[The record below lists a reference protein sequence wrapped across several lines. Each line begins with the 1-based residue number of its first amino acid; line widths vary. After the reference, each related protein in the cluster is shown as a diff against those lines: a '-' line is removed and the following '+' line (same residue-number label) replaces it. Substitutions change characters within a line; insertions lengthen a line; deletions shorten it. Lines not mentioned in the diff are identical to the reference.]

1 MAPAR
6 EIRASRLVEAPQN
19 ELFDFLENLD
29 NHWRL
34 ADDFI
39 DVLALERDADGRADG
54 GRVRMRGPMGVSRQ
68 AATKVLAADA
78 PHQMLGMAEVGPR
91 TRGFVRW
98 KLHGDG
104 GGTRVRLE
112 ATIDRVG
119 WLDRVLLV
127 LGGRAWLERRF
138 DAVLG
143 RLPERFAARATA
155 VEGRQSQSGGRKS

>member
-6 EIRASRLVEAPQN
+6 DIRASRLVEAPQD
-19 ELFDFLENLD
+19 ELFDFLANLD

-34 ADDFI
+34 ADRFI

-54 GRVRMRGPMGVSRQ
+54 GRVRMRGPLCVRRE
-68 AATKVLAADA
+68 AATQVLAAD
-78 PHQMLGMAEVGPR
+78 PPQQMLGMAEVGRR

-98 KLHGDG
+98 KLRGEEDG
-104 GGTRVRLE
+104 THVRLE

-119 WLDRVLLV
+119 WLDWVLLV

-138 DAVLG
+138 DALLG
-143 RLPERFAARATA
+143 RLPETFAARATA
-155 VEGRQSQSGGRKS
+155 VEGQQAQLGGRKS